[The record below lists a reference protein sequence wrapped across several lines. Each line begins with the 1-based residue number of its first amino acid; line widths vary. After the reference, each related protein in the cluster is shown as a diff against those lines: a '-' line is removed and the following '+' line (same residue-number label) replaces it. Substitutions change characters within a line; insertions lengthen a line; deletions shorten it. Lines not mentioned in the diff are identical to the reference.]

1 MLRRDHNV
9 EPHYCGVGVIAP
21 FEKQKD
27 GVKSISERVGPCV
40 ADEPSS
46 LSHMM
51 GSVATSSKL
60 FYQTAAAAHRARTNV
75 HLTKL
80 GGSHLTQLW

>member
-1 MLRRDHNV
+1 
-9 EPHYCGVGVIAP
+9 
-21 FEKQKD
+21 
-27 GVKSISERVGPCV
+27 
-40 ADEPSS
+40 
-46 LSHMM
+46 LSHVM